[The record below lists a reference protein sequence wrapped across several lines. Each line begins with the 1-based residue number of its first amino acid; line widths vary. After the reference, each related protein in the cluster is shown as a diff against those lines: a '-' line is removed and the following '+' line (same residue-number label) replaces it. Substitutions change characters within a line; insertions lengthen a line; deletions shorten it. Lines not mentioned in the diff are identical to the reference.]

1 MIKMNENQD
10 QNSICL
16 PPGPD
21 SLITDFM
28 QQFQSLSA
36 NTRYPQIGT
45 IFPPF
50 VLKKKKKKK
59 ATSFLC
65 NLAPF
70 QASEFYAAFGWYFV
84 PLQNL
89 IPPFYPMLLFSTG
102 GVGWEWE
109 SGHQA

>member
-16 PPGPD
+16 SPGSD
-21 SLITDFM
+21 SLMTDFM

-36 NTRYPQIGT
+36 NTRYPQISI

-50 VLKKKKKKK
+50 VLKKKK
-59 ATSFLC
+59 ATSFLY

-70 QASEFYAAFGWYFV
+70 LASEFYAAFGWHFV